1 MLNKNE
7 KKILTISGIMVLLIS
22 FFSIGFA
29 LGRLKTGSEVA
40 FNGGNPG
47 TPTFNWASDL
57 FSSESSKPEED
68 VDMELYWK
76 VWNIMKE
83 DYVEDGKYDEK
94 EMVYGSIKGLVR
106 SYDDPA
112 TLFLDPEETNEFE
125 DRSAGKYFEGIGA
138 ELGYK
143 NGFIRVVAPL
153 KGSPAEK
160 AGLQRNDVIIKIDG
174 EELDPE
180 ANIYDVVADIRGEA
194 GTEVVLTVLRDGE
207 SSMRDVSI
215 KRGKITVPS
224 ITLKKPSE
232 YSSELTDYNGK
243 VKVIDIGRFTDENKY
258 AWQLHWDTIVDE
270 VKRDRTDKVIIDLRN
285 NPGGFFDSAVYAA
298 EEFLPKGT
306 LISQQKDQDGNITN
320 FKATRNGRLQ
330 DVEVVVLINDGSAS
344 ASEIFSGALKHHK
357 RADIVGVETYG
368 KGTAQIVY
376 PLPND
381 ASLHLTVMK
390 WLLPDGSW
398 INPDNPV
405 KPDIKVEFGD
415 KDFEEGRDP
424 QMKRALEELIKL

>member
-1 MLNKNE
+1 MLNKSE
-7 KKILTISGIMVLLIS
+7 KKVLTISGIVVLLIS

-29 LGRLKTGSEVA
+29 LGRLKTGGDIS
-40 FNGGNPG
+40 FNSTTSRN
-47 TPTFNWASDL
+47 PTFNWASDL
-57 FSSESSKPEED
+57 FSGSESSQEKD

-83 DYVEDGKYDEK
+83 DYVEEKKYNEK
-94 EMVYGSIKGLVR
+94 EMLYNSIKGLVR
-106 SYDDPA
+106 SYDDSA
-112 TLFLDPEETNEFE
+112 TLFLDPEETKEFE

-160 AGLQRNDVIIKIDG
+160 AGLQRNDVIIKVAG

-180 ANIYDVVADIRGEA
+180 ANIYDVVSEIRGEA
-194 GTEVVLTVLRDGE
+194 GTEVTLTVLRDGE
-207 SSMRDVSI
+207 SSMRDI
-215 KRGKITVPS
+215 IITRGKITVPS
-224 ITLKKPSE
+224 ITLKNPSE
-232 YSSELTDYNGK
+232 YSSDLLSYNEK
-243 VKVIDIGRFTDENKY
+243 VKVIDVGRFTDENKY
-258 AWQLHWDTIVDE
+258 AWQLRWDNIVDDIRRE
-270 VKRDRTDKVIIDLRN
+270 RVDKVVIDLRN

-306 LISQQKDQDGNITN
+306 LIAQQKDKDGNITD

-330 DVEVVVLINDGSAS
+330 DVDLVILVNDGSAS
-344 ASEIFSGALKHHK
+344 ASEIFSGALKHHS
-357 RADIVGVETYG
+357 RAKVVGVATYG

-398 INPDNPV
+398 INPDDPV
-405 KPDIKVEFGD
+405 KPDIKVEFED
-415 KDFEEGRDP
+415 QDFEEGRDP
-424 QMKRALEELIKL
+424 QMERALEHLIKL